1 VSEPERLPAEHD
13 PDPRV
18 LDELLRAFA
27 DQEAD
32 DTNRTRSDAL
42 ADVSVD
48 ELLADAAGERDDD
61 AGKGGAVDDARAGG
75 VRADRNG
82 AGGRNDG
89 GQDGGRKGGDA
100 QPSPT
105 VITITD
111 DDLPD
116 AVYLSGDPIARV
128 AADLAERTAADSAG
142 VDANATTVG
151 KVRPAVSVVRPS
163 DDKPDDADD
172 RAGDDRAVVFIDD
185 DDTGDTVTA
194 AAGRSRLTDEGRGM
208 EPRLRDRRIAVRRAA
223 GRRRLRWFVVVG
235 AIVVVIVGALA
246 LLGSPLFS
254 VEADQVRVT
263 GAVYTNPDRLHQVI
277 DDLVGTPTLTV
288 DTQAAEEALEAIP
301 WVDEARVRTHFPRG
315 VSIEIRERRP
325 LATYQG
331 PDGQFRV
338 IDRDGRV
345 LDVLHGQPIAYML
358 ITGPD
363 PMNLAEGE
371 YAPVGYASA
380 AELVRNLTPGVRG
393 RVSSISATADGSD
406 LRLLLVDGP
415 EIRFG
420 AANDLLTKLVR
431 LETVLTTVAGQ
442 PVSVIDVSTPEV
454 TIR

>member
-1 VSEPERLPAEHD
+1 VSEPDRLRAAPPQEHD

-18 LDELLRAFA
+18 LEELLRAFA
-27 DQEAD
+27 DEDAD
-32 DTNRTRSDAL
+32 DTNRTRTDAL
-42 ADVSVD
+42 ADASVD
-48 ELLADAAGERDDD
+48 ELLADAPPAPADDADDDD
-61 AGKGGAVDDARAGG
+61 ADDAAGTGGVDDDTPAHGTG
-75 VRADRNG
+75 DSNGNVDRG
-82 AGGRNDG
+82 
-89 GQDGGRKGGDA
+89 GGDGR
-100 QPSPT
+100 PPPT

-128 AADLAERTAADSAG
+128 AADLAERTAGDSAD

-151 KVRPAVSVVRPS
+151 KVRPAVSVVRPGE
-163 DDKPDDADD
+163 DA
-172 RAGDDRAVVFIDD
+172 ADDRAVVFIDD
-185 DDTGDTVTA
+185 DDTGDTLTA
-194 AAGRSRLTDEGRGM
+194 AAGRSRRIDERPGM

-235 AIVVVIVGALA
+235 AIAVVIVGALA

-263 GAVYTNPDRLHQVI
+263 GDVYTSPERLQQVI

-315 VSIEIRERRP
+315 VSIEIRERHP

-331 PDGQFRV
+331 HDGQFRV

-345 LDVLHGQPIAYML
+345 LDVLQGQPIAYML

-363 PMNLAEGE
+363 PVNLAEGE
-371 YAPVGYASA
+371 FAPVGYSAA

-393 RVSSISATADGSD
+393 RVASMSVSADGSD
-406 LRLLLVDGP
+406 LRLLLLDGP

-431 LETVLTTVAGQ
+431 LETVLPTVADQ
-442 PVSVIDVSTPEV
+442 PVTVIDVSTPEV
-454 TIR
+454 TLR